1 MHRIQINRIMHIKR
15 MHRIQ
20 MHIYNCIYRNAMNTN
35 KTQQMHRIRCI
46 QYNEYSTM
54 HIIHSILCGKI
65 SQIPIA
71 ATSRSC
77 DFLLICTKLI
87 FDSLMSAIHI
97 YVGKEFLL

>member
-77 DFLLICTKLI
+77 DFFNYVLIDGDNMLTKILVIQI
-87 FDSLMSAIHI
+87 F
-97 YVGKEFLL
+97 KN

>member
-77 DFLLICTKLI
+77 DFFLSIAIFNLDTFLI
-87 FDSLMSAIHI
+87 S
-97 YVGKEFLL
+97 